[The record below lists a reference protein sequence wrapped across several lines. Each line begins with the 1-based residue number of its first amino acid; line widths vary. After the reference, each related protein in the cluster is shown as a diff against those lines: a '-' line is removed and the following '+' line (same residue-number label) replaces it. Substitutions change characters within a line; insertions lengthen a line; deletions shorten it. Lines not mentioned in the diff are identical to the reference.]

1 MCVYIYIYIYIY
13 IKERTPSQDGIT
25 HQLVR
30 DLQEELKQLLG
41 NKPLVDSKMPAEHFL
56 STDSAIA

>member
-1 MCVYIYIYIYIY
+1 MYIYIY
-13 IKERTPSQDGIT
+13 KERTPSQHGIT
-25 HQLVR
+25 HQPVR